1 MMILRF
7 PLVLSFV
14 VIVVPLLAQAPA
26 DALDRVVSRAKQQV
40 LGLDKLSPE
49 QRAGLAK
56 LLNETYQL
64 GVATKEKQVEA
75 ARRVAPSV
83 APAAQVI
90 ESKIEGEFEGWSG
103 ETVIKLI
110 NGHIYQQVEYYYFY
124 RYAFMPNVIIYNS
137 ELGLRMKVDGVD
149 RPVAVR
155 RLR

>member
-1 MMILRF
+1 MMILRC

-64 GVATKEKQVEA
+64 GVATKEKQAEA

-149 RPVAVR
+149 RPVTVR